1 MRFNFWKYCN
11 TKCNRTRFINRME
24 DEKIHIIGDLLCKSW
39 AGTITSAEQAML
51 DELLNEDALE
61 HLQEDLGSDRYV
73 MGRFKEYSKYDARED
88 FKSFLSKVEEPEP
101 KKGSTRRLWFRWG
114 YAASIV
120 LLVLGGVFF
129 YMLGEKDVKDENR
142 VRQVAQQTEFPKVAR
157 LILSDQEVVT
167 LDEVN
172 HSMQLDSLGV
182 VFSKG
187 PRVLDYTRV
196 KKGDTDSS
204 SFYHTLVVPKGC
216 LYKVVLSDGTRV
228 TLNADSKMRYPV
240 VFASGKREVYL
251 DGEAYFD
258 VTKNERVPFFVT
270 SKNFSVRVLGTSFNV
285 MNYDDEEM
293 ANVTLLSGS
302 VEMMTRDTT
311 VRMIPGEQVVMRQDQ
326 LVGMEKVNPLPYIS
340 WMEDKFCFEN
350 ERLEVILR
358 KLSRWYDVS
367 VLYVSPSVKDTR
379 FSGYIP
385 NDIGLKEVLELLQET
400 TDITFSLQDSVI
412 SVKESRV
419 RK

>member
-1 MRFNFWKYCN
+1 
-11 TKCNRTRFINRME
+11 ME
-24 DEKIHIIGDLLCKSW
+24 DEKIHIIGDLLCKLW
-39 AGTITSAEQAML
+39 AGTITFAEQAML
-51 DELLNEDALE
+51 DELMGEDALE
-61 HLQEDLGSDRYV
+61 RLQEDVESDRYV

-88 FKSFLSKVEEPEP
+88 FKSFLSKVEEPEL
-101 KKGSTRRLWFRWG
+101 KKSFTKRLWVRWG
-114 YAASIV
+114 YAASVV
-120 LLVLGGVFF
+120 LFVLGCVFF
-129 YMLGEKDVKDENR
+129 YMLGEKDVKDGNMI
-142 VRQVAQQTEFPKVAR
+142 RQVAKQMEFPKVAR
-157 LILSDQEVVT
+157 LILSDLEVVP
-167 LDEVN
+167 LDETN
-172 HSMQLDSLGV
+172 HSVQLDSLGV
-182 VFSKG
+182 VLSMG

-196 KKGDTDSS
+196 KKGGSDSS

-228 TLNADSKMRYPV
+228 TLNADSKMKYPV
-240 VFASGKREVYL
+240 VFAPGKREVYL

-258 VTKNERVPFFVT
+258 VTKNEQEPFLVT

-302 VEMMTRDTT
+302 VEMMMRDTT
-311 VRMIPGEQVVMRQDQ
+311 VRMIPGEQIVMRQDQ
-326 LVGMEKVNPLPYIS
+326 LVGVEKVNPLPYIS

-367 VLYVSPSVKDTR
+367 VLYVSPVVKDTR

-400 TDITFSLQDSVI
+400 TDIIFSLQDSVI
-412 SVKESRV
+412 SVKELRA
-419 RK
+419 RKE